1 MEHMDWL
8 FLYGQASVFIYV
20 FMEIVATTKPFKR
33 VINKQATWPDK
44 LIIVVLFGG
53 FSIFGTYIGVPM
65 PSGAIMS
72 IRDLGPMIAGMVAG
86 PVVGLG
92 AGLIGGIHRYFL
104 GGLTAVPCG
113 LGTAFAG
120 LFCGVIHYLKGGR
133 IVGLFQ
139 GVIIAAIVECVHMG
153 FVLLLVR
160 PLDEAIATV
169 EAVILPM
176 IVANSL
182 GMFFMTRIIGRDSD
196 TIETT

>member
-20 FMEIVATTKPFKR
+20 FMEIVATTKPFKH
-33 VINKQATWPDK
+33 VIHKQVAWPDK
-44 LIIVVLFGG
+44 FILVVLFGG
-53 FSIFGTYIGVPM
+53 FSIFGTYIGIPL

-72 IRDLGPMIAGMVAG
+72 IRDLGPMIAGIVAG

-92 AGLIGGIHRYFL
+92 AGLIGGIHRLYL
-104 GGLTAVPCG
+104 GGLTAAPCG
-113 LGTAFAG
+113 LGTIFAG
-120 LFCGVIHYLKGGR
+120 IFCGAIHRFKGGR

-153 FVLLLVR
+153 FVLLMIQ
-160 PLDEAIATV
+160 PLDEAIV
-169 EAVILPM
+169 IVRAVILPM

-182 GMFFMTRIIGRDSD
+182 GMFFVSRIISRELD
-196 TIETT
+196 TTLAT